1 MNNRKH
7 AFKILALI
15 FVLVF
20 SMNVFST
27 SVTTVP
33 GYGFPIENSSTTK
46 KQETEGAKKDTNA
59 EITKK
64 SNDIHKILTDIA
76 TKSKNGEN
84 VDKLVEE
91 AKKLGATDVHID
103 DAKKGTVTEQKAIE
117 TALKTA
123 NDSKEN
129 VNIFVKAIDEL
140 EKKFDD
146 STQKIVNQIL
156 QITGTILGGLAII
169 QVFTQLIPVMSGGS
183 LAQIPLTL
191 LAQSMKLGFVSFLFM
206 SGTWWNIIESLRKFF
221 LSAGIKFA
229 SDTFKDVDSVTT
241 GNIAVQIMSAPFK
254 VLGFSMGENVNIV
267 WRLMFLL
274 TGIALLFICLQTI
287 ANFLVAT
294 IEYKLLGGLSG
305 IYLVFLIWD
314 KTASFGMKAFNT
326 ILSNG
331 MKLMII
337 VALIS
342 LMLNIVDEQQK
353 LIETG
358 EKPTSVFVFVAL
370 MAIMSYMVSIA
381 PQQASAL
388 ISGSGGAATGAGF
401 VQSMAKQAATATTV
415 AIAAATGGLS
425 LGSAVTEGFKAVKE
439 QGVKKAIG
447 NGLKKAGTKVSN
459 RAKDSVAGIG
469 GVKDAVN
476 AARTTDGKLSDKL
489 SNAIKAYKQNGGVQ
503 QAKVRKL
510 ERQAKAEKRKK
521 IQKGASQLVSGLVLA
536 GGMQKSLNDVKQDTA
551 RVFHTADQNIAN
563 ISQRQQDL
571 MQQMAEQGQDMTAFM
586 SEKGYKDYLKNT
598 NQDSTVDLKDKNVEL
613 DFNNNELDNGS
624 QMIDENGV
632 AVADTESFM
641 QTDGQGNVLKNYKL
655 THIKQTDKFGN
666 HFMVDTQTGKV
677 YRAKQAGE
685 RVKNGTK
692 SISGKNKAGQKMEFI
707 EITDDKGNAGATINA
722 NGHVSFS
729 KQAQKFSVTPNVE
742 NVFNSKTNLDAIYE
756 VENVKNISIERLNN
770 AVSDIASAQAT
781 LSVDSSNLEAKAL
794 FDSAQQVII
803 EEGVKFDGVQG
814 DFNKVM
820 KNITNVRKHTT
831 SDVNVAKAVAD
842 YSGGSITLNAE
853 QINLVR
859 NYKTLKAESKS
870 PNASDKT
877 LKQVEEIEQ
886 IFESK
891 GLNIN
896 DRKLQKGIAKAVK
909 VADNSVKQR
918 QFVANTMQ
926 GEKLKGDKAI
936 NIQQKEN
943 AKV

>member
-1 MNNRKH
+1 MSNRKH
-7 AFKILALI
+7 ILKFLI
-15 FVLVF
+15 LTLVF
-20 SMNVFST
+20 ILNINSF
-27 SVTTVP
+27 TTTYIP
-33 GYGFPIENSSTTK
+33 TTGTTNTTTTGVK
-46 KQETEGAKKDTNA
+46 KQTETA
-59 EITKK
+59 E
-64 SNDIHKILTDIA
+64 A
-76 TKSKNGEN
+76 TKETQTELASKGKKINELLKQISDTAKNGGQT
-84 VDKLVEE
+84 EE
-91 AKKLGATDVHID
+91 LEKQAKELGATETHIT
-103 DAKKGTVTEQKAIE
+103 DAKKGTVADEKAITNALE
-117 TALKTA
+117 TANNT
-123 NDSKEN
+123 KEN

-146 STQKIVNQIL
+146 NIQKIVNQIL

-206 SGTWWNIIESLRKFF
+206 SGTWWNIVESLRKFF

-229 SDTFKDVDSVTT
+229 TDVFKDVDSVTT

-254 VLGFSMGENVNIV
+254 VLGFSMGENTNIV

-305 IYLVFLIWD
+305 IYLIFLIWD

-337 VALIS
+337 VAIIS
-342 LMLNIVDEQQK
+342 LMLNIVDEQNK
-353 LIETG
+353 LLESG
-358 EKPTSVFVFVAL
+358 EKPTSVFVFLAL
-370 MAIMSYMVSIA
+370 MAIMSYMASIA
-381 PQQASAL
+381 PQQAGAL

-401 VQSMAKQAATATTV
+401 VQSMAKQAATATTL

-425 LGSAVTEGFKAVKE
+425 LGGAITEGFKAVKE

-447 NGLKKAGTKVSN
+447 SGLRKAGTAISN
-459 RAKDSVAGIG
+459 KARDSVSGVG
-469 GVKDAVN
+469 GMTDAVG
-476 AARTTDGKLSDKL
+476 AAISTKGKLSDKL
-489 SNAIKAYKQNGGVQ
+489 SNAISAYKNNHGVQ

-521 IQKGASQLVSGLVLA
+521 LQKGASQLISGIILA

-551 RVFHTADQNIAN
+551 RVFHTSDQNIAN

-571 MQQMAEQGQDMTAFM
+571 MERMAEQGQDMTAFM

-598 NQDSTVDLKDKNVEL
+598 GQDSTVDMKDKNVEL

-624 QMIDENGV
+624 QMIDEQGV
-632 AVADTESFM
+632 SVADTDSFV
-641 QTDGQGNVLKNYKL
+641 QTDGAGNILKNSKL
-655 THIKQTDKFGN
+655 SHIKQTDKFGN
-666 HFMVDTQTGKV
+666 QFMVDTQTGKV

-685 RVKNGTK
+685 KIRNGAK
-692 SISGKNKAGQKMEFI
+692 SITAQNKAGQKVEFV
-707 EITDDKGNAGATINA
+707 EITDDKGNSGATVNA
-722 NGHVSFS
+722 NGHISFS
-729 KQAQKFSVTPNVE
+729 KQAQRFSVAPNVE
-742 NVFNSKTNLDAIYE
+742 NIFNSKTNIDAIYD
-756 VENVKNISIERLNN
+756 VENVKNISVERLSN

-781 LSVDSSNLEAKAL
+781 LSVDSSNIEAKAL

-803 EEGVKFDGVQG
+803 EEGVKFGGNQD

-831 SDVNVAKAVAD
+831 SDINVAKAVAD

-853 QINLVR
+853 QIDIVR
-859 NYKTLKAESKS
+859 NYKTLKAESKR
-870 PNASDKT
+870 PTASEET
-877 LKQVEEIEQ
+877 LAKVYDIEQ
-886 IFESK
+886 FFENK
-891 GLNIN
+891 GFNIN

-909 VADNSVKQR
+909 VANNSVKQR
-918 QFVANTMQ
+918 QFVADSMQ
-926 GEKLKGDKAI
+926 GGESNRDTAV
-936 NIQQKEN
+936 NIQQREN
-943 AKV
+943 VNV